1 MQDGVEVTNEK
12 QVADGARFL
21 DSNVPGWF
29 RSIDLSR
36 LNMSNPCY
44 CVVGQLFRSF
54 EAGLEQL
61 DVDATDGEDIAL
73 GFDRPDSLDL
83 GYPRDLAALT
93 LIWKREIEARLAATT
108 S

>member
-12 QVADGARFL
+12 QVADGA
-21 DSNVPGWF
+21 
-29 RSIDLSR
+29 
-36 LNMSNPCY
+36 
-44 CVVGQLFRSF
+44 QLFRSF
-54 EAGLEQL
+54 AAGLEQL

-73 GFDRPDSLDL
+73 GFDRPDSLDPDS
-83 GYPRDLAALT
+83 PRDLAALT